1 MIVISQPTYLPW
13 VGYFSLINEAKT
25 FIFLDDVQFNSRSW
39 QQRNRVL
46 NNDMVKYLT
55 IPVKKKGKKDQLICN
70 TSIDDK
76 TIFQQ
81 HIKMINHFYSK
92 SKFFNEYFNFFE
104 KILSECEKY
113 NYLSE
118 VNAFLIEKIS
128 ELLKLDYNFNLS
140 SKISSTGY
148 KSDKLISICKSLN
161 QEKYLTNEGAMIYL
175 NKDLDKFKK
184 NKVDLYKIIF
194 EEIKY
199 NQLSKS
205 FKGNLSIVDVLFNEG
220 PNTVDIIRNSYKIKK
235 IL

>member
-175 NKDLDKFKK
+175 NKDLHKFKK
-184 NKVDLYKIIF
+184 NKVDLYKITF
-194 EEIKY
+194 KKIKY
-199 NQLSKS
+199 NQLSNS
-205 FKGNLSIVDVLFNEG
+205 FKENLSIVDVVFNEG
-220 PNTVDIIRNSYKIKK
+220 PNTINIIRNSYKIKK